1 VSNCHLAH
9 NCLWHTLL
17 RVAIEAVRNDLQLI
31 VVRGGRE
38 TIAVACLISPS
49 HEESTGPQA
58 MRGLAPYRILA
69 ADFPETTTSVQKR
82 GSISSLGNWLL
93 EVGSLGRWLRRPN
106 LSEPGNETIP
116 IIQIATLTE
125 AKAYRRGVRRS

>member
-1 VSNCHLAH
+1 
-9 NCLWHTLL
+9 
-17 RVAIEAVRNDLQLI
+17 
-31 VVRGGRE
+31 
-38 TIAVACLISPS
+38 
-49 HEESTGPQA
+49 
-58 MRGLAPYRILA
+58 MRGLAPYRILP